1 MVSFIFAT
9 KKFFFLK
16 FESEV
21 VVIHPEKEVS
31 KKKKKTHIHTVTFH
45 KRCDK
50 KNLSFLIRDDDRSG
64 VAAPKVFPPFPNP
77 KTLLYST
84 KTGVFCFLSPEA
96 TILEEKKA
104 SEEVF
109 FLTLLLL
116 LLLLSAGSRLIF

>member
-1 MVSFIFAT
+1 M
-9 KKFFFLK
+9 
-16 FESEV
+16 
-21 VVIHPEKEVS
+21 IHPEKEVS

-64 VAAPKVFPPFPNP
+64 VAAEGFFPFPDSQNAFIFHENWR
-77 KTLLYST
+77 
-84 KTGVFCFLSPEA
+84 VFCFLSPEA

-116 LLLLSAGSRLIF
+116 LLLLAAGSRLIF